1 MADNRVVRRLEA
13 VQQKVQRIAAGDYAP
28 IELPVQRDELYE
40 LSASVN
46 RMASELQ
53 LLESRIHASERERL
67 VHVLAAGL
75 SHDLR
80 NTLTGARLAIQL
92 HEKDCTTDTE
102 SIAVAMRQLRLAK
115 INSCVGCV
123 WVGRRRPRVTHLDCY
138 RRSCGRVSSTVGRH
152 HRTHLSIE
160 RQSEWELITFPKAE
174 LLTSAILN
182 LLLNA
187 IQAAG
192 EGGAVELRTCRMSR
206 RGSRLRLLTMG
217 RDPQS
222 QWSQRCLSR

>member
-1 MADNRVVRRLEA
+1 MTPDGRIYHAGWLRFKGTDLPNRSALIAWVGILMDQATVRQMRWQALALPLITGVATAVGLGIVAGWLTTRVVRRLEA

-102 SIAVAMRQLRLAK
+102 SIAVAMRQLRLAEDQLM
-115 INSCVGCV
+115 VGCV
-123 WVGRRRPRVTHLDCY
+123 WVWEAET
-138 RRSCGRVSSTVGRH
+138 
-152 HRTHLSIE
+152 
-160 RQSEWELITFPKAE
+160 QSHSP
-174 LLTSAILN
+174 
-182 LLLNA
+182 
-187 IQAAG
+187 
-192 EGGAVELRTCRMSR
+192 
-206 RGSRLRLLTMG
+206 
-217 RDPQS
+217 
-222 QWSQRCLSR
+222 